1 MSNQIENPNVTMF
14 SKTISYLS
22 VNTQVVRLTV
32 QGSAPPLTAE
42 AVSLIE
48 KETPALRS
56 HIRGLFQFPSVN
68 LDGLV
73 KSRHSD
79 ENRSPETL

>member
-1 MSNQIENPNVTMF
+1 MLIIGLGQGF
-14 SKTISYLS
+14 
-22 VNTQVVRLTV
+22 TV

-56 HIRGLFQFPSVN
+56 HIRGLFQFSSVN
-68 LDGLV
+68 LYGV
-73 KSRHSD
+73 KKVQTYVFDAYNYLIFQHL
-79 ENRSPETL
+79 NYYFCVFCAFL